1 MNDWLTT
8 AFPSV
13 RQQIRSA
20 LIEMSNNKTVEW
32 LFEQPPDRRNLVTN
46 FAASKRKQT
55 QKQRQHAQEALEE
68 KCLREREAAVAKAK
82 AKTDKK
88 AKERELLQEEVLIQS
103 VEVLDH
109 TIMTIQKL
117 SLPERV
123 KTSEIQNL
131 VKKRLQIR
139 SKVLQQKGQPPRDS
153 RDLSLT

>member
-88 AKERELLQEEVLIQS
+88 AKERELLQEEVQIQS
-103 VEVLDH
+103 VEV
-109 TIMTIQKL
+109 IG
-117 SLPERV
+117 V
-123 KTSEIQNL
+123 
-131 VKKRLQIR
+131 R
-139 SKVLQQKGQPPRDS
+139 SI
-153 RDLSLT
+153 